1 MECAFALGLASSM
14 RCFADGELHESAE
27 NTALASVG
35 KNLAEKERSG
45 VFMELSRES
54 LYGLVVAEMKIQ
66 SDRTKK
72 RPRQRR
78 RCCFFR
84 GV

>member
-54 LYGLVVAEMKIQ
+54 LCGLVVAEMKIQ